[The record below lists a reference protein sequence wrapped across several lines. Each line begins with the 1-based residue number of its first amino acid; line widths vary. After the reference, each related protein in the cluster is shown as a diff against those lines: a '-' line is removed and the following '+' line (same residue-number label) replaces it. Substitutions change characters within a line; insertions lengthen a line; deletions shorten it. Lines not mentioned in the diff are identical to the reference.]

1 MEYEDSNYSLKEEFV
16 DALVVVDDADVVVV
30 DDDDDDDANV
40 VVVVILVVVVSFIF
54 SLHLLI
60 DSPII
65 TSISVP
71 SNQHVEGQMAS
82 LTCTVDEN
90 PAPADSVTWQLDGV
104 VVTGSS
110 FSNPVSTLNVNTSQ
124 STAGNYHCVA
134 NNGIGEEAV
143 SDERPL
149 TVLCKYC
156 ISILQT

>member
-1 MEYEDSNYSLKEEFV
+1 MNIHCEYSLEYENSKLQFKLKSLLMLLF
-16 DALVVVDDADVVVV
+16 L
-30 DDDDDDDANV
+30 
-40 VVVVILVVVVSFIF
+40 LLLLLLLLFHLFI
-54 SLHLLI
+54 SHHLLI
-60 DSPII
+60 DSPTIN
-65 TSISVP
+65 SISVP

-156 ISILQT
+156 MSMAAKSISRKFTR